1 MLSKLLCVAALAAVA
16 VNAAIRIPLT
26 KKSVKGSSHY
36 DYMANKYGVAVPKRQ
51 VLIQD
56 LGSAS
61 SVQQTGPVVISN
73 FENAQYY
80 GPISIGTPA
89 QVFQVIY
96 DTGSSNLWVPSGTC
110 AFCLKK
116 KYYSAQ
122 SSTYTANGTAFE
134 IQYGSGALSGFLSND
149 DVSIGGITVNQQTF
163 AEATS
168 FPSIQMELGAF
179 DGICGMAYQSISV
192 DGVTPPFVNMVLD
205 NLVDQPVFGVAL
217 SDDPSKAGEMLL
229 GGIDTSKFSGS
240 LSYYPL
246 ISESYWEIALNGIT
260 LGGTSVSQARKGVV
274 DTGTSIFAGP
284 SADVAAIAAKVGAT
298 PVPINPSEYT
308 IDCSKVPSL
317 PTLTFTLGDG
327 SQYSFSGADYVDEI
341 TQDGVSICLFGMTGI
356 DIPAPRGPLWI
367 LGDLW
372 IKRYYTVFDYGQ
384 NRVGFAPQI

>member
-1 MLSKLLCVAALAAVA
+1 MLSKLAIVAVMAAVA

-26 KKSVKGSSHY
+26 KVVQKGTSHY
-36 DYMANKYGVAVPKRQ
+36 AYMANKYGVKTTRVHP
-51 VLIQD
+51 ISD
-56 LGSAS
+56 PSDG
-61 SVQQTGPVVISN
+61 QTGPVVISN

-110 AFCLKK
+110 TFCLKK
-116 KYYSAQ
+116 KYYSGQ

-163 AEATS
+163 AEATQ

-192 DGVTPPFVNMVLD
+192 DDVVPPFVNMVLD
-205 NLVDQPVFGVAL
+205 GLVDQPVFGVAL
-217 SDDPSKAGEMLL
+217 SSSPSAQGEMLL

-246 ISESYWEIALNGIT
+246 ISESYWEIALNGVS
-260 LGGTSVSQARKGVV
+260 LGGSSVTAARKGVV

-284 SADVAAIAAKVGAT
+284 SADVAAIAAKLGAT
-298 PVPINPSEYT
+298 PVPINPNEYT
-308 IDCSKVPSL
+308 IDCTKVPSL

-327 SQYSFSGADYVDEI
+327 STYSFAGSDYVDEI
-341 TQDGVSICLFGMTGI
+341 SQDGVTMCLFGMTGI

-367 LGDLW
+367 LGDLF
-372 IKRYYTVFDYGQ
+372 IKKYYTVFDYGQ
-384 NRVGFAPQI
+384 NRVGFALQN